1 MNTPEIKL
9 GIVGLDG
16 HGPVF
21 AQEVNGPEPKV
32 EGARVVKA
40 MPVPSVMKTEEVL
53 AANVTK
59 TKALGIEIVK
69 SPDAFASDVDGI
81 LILHDDG
88 AKHLELTEMFVHLG
102 KPIFVDK
109 PLEANARSARKLV
122 NLCTSQGCSLLT
134 ASSLRFSLEMQTT
147 LANTADGQVLSAM
160 TYSPYS
166 PKPTMPGWIY
176 YGIHAVEPLYALM
189 GSGCKEIRCIPSEF
203 GPVAIGKWKD
213 GRMGIAKGT
222 CKGQRGY
229 GFTVWRE
236 KNIETKTVNAGLI
249 YPELLKNILNFIKTG
264 SPPVDAAESIEVIAF
279 MEAANK
285 SMDSGGDPVKLS
297 TGQ

>member
-1 MNTPEIKL
+1 MNTLEVKL

-21 AQEVNGPEPKV
+21 SREINGPEPKV

-40 MPVPSVMKTEEVL
+40 MPVPSTMVTEEKL
-53 AANVTK
+53 AEKVAK
-59 TKALGIEIVK
+59 TKALGIEIVS
-69 SPDAFASDVDGI
+69 SPDTFANNVDGI

-88 AKHLELTEMFVHLG
+88 AKHLELAEMVIHLG

-109 PLEANARSARKLV
+109 PLEANTSSAKKLV
-122 NLCTSQGCSLLT
+122 ELCTSQGCPLFT
-134 ASSLRFSLEMQTT
+134 ASSLRFSIEMQSV
-147 LANTADGQVLSAM
+147 LADLAGGRIFSAM

-176 YGIHAVEPLYALM
+176 YGIHMVEPLYALM
-189 GSGCKEIRCIPSEF
+189 GPGCQEVCCTANDF

-213 GRMGIAKGT
+213 GRIGIAKGI
-222 CKGQRGY
+222 CKGEHGY

-236 KNIETKTVNAGLI
+236 KSTESKAVNAGLI
-249 YPELLKNILNFIKTG
+249 YPELLKNIIKFIKTG
-264 SPPVDAAESIEVIAF
+264 SAPVDVRESLEVIAF
-279 MEAANK
+279 MEAANE
-285 SMDSGGDPVKLS
+285 SMDRGGAPVELS
-297 TGQ
+297 I